1 MTVYSA
7 GDIADMEKRFRANF
21 INSIS
26 GFKSANLIG
35 TVNSNGTTNLAVFS
49 SVVHIGANPP
59 LIGFI
64 MRPVSV
70 ERHTYENI
78 LAKKFYTINALP
90 IAMKQD
96 GHKSSAKFSAEES
109 EFDKTAFSAEINDFG
124 VPSVLESPI
133 SLTCRLRSDQL
144 LEVNQTRLIIG
155 EVKEVKLNEAFLQN
169 DGFYDLTKAGVA
181 VVSGMDSYHAAEGG
195 TRFSYAKPDQEITT
209 ITG

>member
-1 MTVYSA
+1 MRIYSFA
-7 GDIADMEKRFRANF
+7 DIEGMEKRFRANF

-35 TVNSNGTTNLAVFS
+35 TVDENGRTNLAVFS

-64 MRPVSV
+64 MRPISV
-70 ERHTYENI
+70 QRHTYENI
-78 LAKKFYTINALP
+78 LSKKFYTINALP
-90 IAMKQD
+90 IAMKRD

-109 EFDKTAFSAEINDFG
+109 EFDKTAFSAELNDFG
-124 VPSVLESPI
+124 VPSVVESPI

-155 EVKEVKLNEAFLQN
+155 EVKEVKLNEAFLQK
-169 DGFYDLTKAGVA
+169 DGFYDLTEAGVA
-181 VVSGMDSYHAAEGG
+181 VISGMDSYHAAEDG
-195 TRFSYAKPDQEITT
+195 TRFSYARPDREINE
-209 ITG
+209 ISE